1 MTWGYR
7 APWWLPG
14 GNLQTIYAAKGLR
27 RLGDKPPVWQR
38 QRWKTPDND
47 FIDVDW
53 LSSSAGAGGIQKNE
67 IQPNTRTPL
76 LVLFHGLEGSSAS
89 HYAIA
94 FAHEVRKIGW
104 QMAVPHFRGCSGD
117 MNRTPRAYHSGD
129 YQEIDWIL
137 KRFQSTHEGPVVAV
151 GISLGGNA
159 LMKWAG
165 EVMTEAHK
173 TVNAIASVCAPL
185 DLTASGHAIDSGFNR
200 IAYAKMFLDSMKPRA
215 MAKLA
220 QFPNLFDAQAM
231 QSVTTLFEFDDI
243 FTAPLHGFENATDYW
258 LRASAKPGMTKIALP
273 AWVINPQNDPFVPTS
288 SLPKVEEVSPL
299 VELCQPKDGGHVGFT
314 SGAFPGNLQALPQ
327 AVLRWFDSKIHT
339 NALSQNHG

>member
-1 MTWGYR
+1 
-7 APWWLPG
+7 
-14 GNLQTIYAAKGLR
+14 
-27 RLGDKPPVWQR
+27 
-38 QRWKTPDND
+38 
-47 FIDVDW
+47 
-53 LSSSAGAGGIQKNE
+53 
-67 IQPNTRTPL
+67 
-76 LVLFHGLEGSSAS
+76 
-89 HYAIA
+89 
-94 FAHEVRKIGW
+94 
-104 QMAVPHFRGCSGD
+104 

-137 KRFQSTHEGPVVAV
+137 KRFQSIHEGPVVAV

-165 EVMTEAHK
+165 EVKTAAHK

-200 IAYAKMFLDSMKPRA
+200 IAYAQMFLDSMKPRA

-258 LRASAKPGMTKIALP
+258 RRASAKPVLGDIALP
-273 AWVINPQNDPFVPTS
+273 AWVINPQNDPFVPQS
-288 SLPKVEEVSPL
+288 CLPKQDEVAL
-299 VELCQPKDGGHVGFT
+299 CVELCQPKDGGHVGFT
-314 SGAFPGNLQALPQ
+314 SGAFPGTLQALPQ
-327 AVLRWFDSKIHT
+327 AVLQWFGSKIHT

>member
-1 MTWGYR
+1 LTWSYR

-27 RLGDKPPVWQR
+27 SLGDISPVWQR
-38 QRWKTPDND
+38 QRWETPDND

-53 LSSSAGAGGIQKNE
+53 LDASVSLGFNEKNANQK
-67 IQPNTRTPL
+67 RGDKPL

-94 FAHEVRKIGW
+94 FAHETQRIGW
-104 QMAVPHFRGCSGD
+104 QMAVPHFRGCSGE

-137 KRFQSTHEGPVVAV
+137 QRFHSVHQGPVVAV

-165 EVMTEAHK
+165 EVKTEAHK
-173 TVNAIASVCAPL
+173 TVHAIASVCAPL
-185 DLTASGHAIDSGFNR
+185 DLTASGHAIDSGFNK

-215 MAKLA
+215 FAKLA

-231 QSVTTLFEFDDI
+231 QSVTTLFAFDDI
-243 FTAPLHGFENATDYW
+243 FTAPLHGFKDATDYW
-258 LRASAKPGMTKIALP
+258 LRASAKPSLADIAIP
-273 AWVINPQNDPFVPTS
+273 AWVINPKNDPFVPARC
-288 SLPKVEEVSPL
+288 LPQASEVSSR
-299 VELCQPKDGGHVGFT
+299 VELCQPQNGGHVGFT
-314 SGAFPGNLQALPQ
+314 SGVFPGTLNALPQ
-327 AVLRWFDSKIHT
+327 AVLRWFDEKI
-339 NALSQNHG
+339 

>member
-1 MTWGYR
+1 
-7 APWWLPG
+7 LPG

-27 RLGDKPPVWQR
+27 SLGDKSPIWKR
-38 QRWKTPDND
+38 QRWETPDKD

-53 LSSSAGAGGIQKNE
+53 LAASTSQWGAEKNADHKCDE
-67 IQPNTRTPL
+67 TPL

-94 FAHEVRKIGW
+94 FAHEAQRIGW
-104 QMAVPHFRGCSGD
+104 QMAVPHFRGCSGE
-117 MNRTPRAYHSGD
+117 MNLIPRAYHSGD

-137 KRFQSTHEGPVVAV
+137 KRFKSMHQGPVVAV

-165 EVMTEAHK
+165 EVKAEANK
-173 TVNAIASVCAPL
+173 IVAAVASVCAPL

-215 MAKLA
+215 FTKLA

-231 QSVTTLFEFDDI
+231 QSVTTLFAFDDI
-243 FTAPLHGFENATDYW
+243 FTAPVHGFKNATDYW
-258 LRASAKPGMTKIALP
+258 LRASAKPGLTDIQLP
-273 AWVINPQNDPFVPTS
+273 AWLINPKNDPFVPAS
-288 SLPKVEEVSPL
+288 CLPKADEVAPC
-299 VELCQPKDGGHVGFT
+299 VELCQPADGGHVGFT
-314 SGAFPGNLQALPQ
+314 SGAFPGTLHVLPQ
-327 AVLRWFDSKIHT
+327 AVLRWFDSKM
-339 NALSQNHG
+339 

>member
-1 MTWGYR
+1 MTWSYR

-14 GNLQTIYAAKGLR
+14 GNLQTIYAAKGLCS
-27 RLGDKPPVWQR
+27 LGDKPPIWQR
-38 QRWKTPDND
+38 QRWETPDED

-53 LSSSAGAGGIQKNE
+53 LATPVAKDSTPKNTN
-67 IQPNTRTPL
+67 QTPTDNPL

-94 FAHEVRKIGW
+94 FAHEVQRNGW
-104 QMAVPHFRGCSGD
+104 QMAVPHFRGCSGE
-117 MNRTPRAYHSGD
+117 MNLMPRAYHSGD

-137 KRFQSTHEGPVVAV
+137 KRFQSKHQGPVVAV

-165 EVMTEAHK
+165 EVKAEANK
-173 TVNAIASVCAPL
+173 TVAAIASVCAPL

-215 MAKLA
+215 VAKLD
-220 QFPNLFDAQAM
+220 QYPNLFDAQAM

-243 FTAPLHGFENATDYW
+243 FTAPLHGFKDATDYW
-258 LRASAKPGMTKIALP
+258 LRASAKPGLADIALP
-273 AWVINPQNDPFVPTS
+273 AWLINPQNDPFVPAS
-288 SLPKVEEVSPL
+288 SLPSGDEVGSH
-299 VELCQPKDGGHVGFT
+299 VELCQPIDGGHVGFT
-314 SGAFPGNLQALPQ
+314 SGAFPGTLHALPQ
-327 AVLRWFDSKIHT
+327 AVLRWFDSKI
-339 NALSQNHG
+339 